1 MFSLDKGIISAEYIA
16 LILTGI
22 ITGTVARVITLVID
36 YRQNPSYPNG
46 KFINLVAGF
55 IVSALGAVAIPAL
68 IEKDF
73 AAITFL
79 ALAIQHFRDIRTV
92 EKDSLSKLE
101 HTAYVK
107 RGDAYIDGIA
117 KTYEARNY
125 ISLLAALF
133 AVLVMMLA
141 GIQNVYWSAILG
153 FGAGMGS
160 TYALRYFTKGKTVG
174 DICTVSR
181 GQITI
186 EGSELFV
193 DGMYVTSMLGTDRSR
208 ALFLKEGLAAVI
220 EPKKPIFRVTVENY
234 GQRQAMLFEAARALG
249 LKRYGFTRRN
259 FTKGKTIIAMVPVVS
274 DIGAMIAA
282 VQNTPILENSR
293 KIHRIIGS
301 GT

>member
-1 MFSLDKGIISAEYIA
+1 MDKGIISAEYIA

-22 ITGTVARVITLVID
+22 AAGTVARVITLVID

-55 IVSALGAVAIPAL
+55 IASALGAVAIPAI

-79 ALAIQHFRDIRTV
+79 ALAIQHFRDIRTI
-92 EKDSLSKLE
+92 EKESLTKLE
-101 HTAYVK
+101 HTAYVR

-125 ISLLAALF
+125 ISLLAALVTVF
-133 AVLVMMLA
+133 VMILA
-141 GIQNVYWSAILG
+141 GIRNVYGNALLG
-153 FGAGMGS
+153 FGAGLVC
-160 TYALRYFTKGKTVG
+160 TYLLRYFTKGKTIG
-174 DICTVSR
+174 DLCTVSP
-181 GQITI
+181 GHIAI

-193 DGMYVTSMLGTDRSR
+193 DGMYVSSMLGTDRSR
-208 ALFLKEGLAAVI
+208 ELFMKEGLAVVI
-220 EPKKPIFRVTVENY
+220 EPKKPIFRVTVENL
-234 GQRQAMLFEAARALG
+234 GQRQAMLFEASRALG

-259 FTKGKTIIAMVPVVS
+259 FTKGKTIVAMVPVVG
-274 DIGAMIAA
+274 DINTMVAA
-282 VQNTPILENSR
+282 VKNTPVLENSR
-293 KIHRIIGS
+293 KVHRIIGS